1 MPLTYATFL
10 TSIANLMPVDFT
22 TNAELLIDFP
32 NIIDDVELR
41 MYRDLDLLN
50 TIVRDASA
58 VLSIGTRTLNLPS
71 TLGTF
76 VVVDQINVL
85 ASASGSAVIASADS
99 LTRYSL
105 TPASKELLDVLFP
118 SYNYSAIP
126 VYFAPITQNQFIV
139 GPAPNQAYAVEVVG
153 TIRPAP
159 LSTSNVT
166 TLLSVY
172 FPDVLM
178 AGAMVRVAAY
188 MKNYGAAVDDPQQ
201 GVTWETHFNK
211 LLEGAKIE
219 EARKKSISQ
228 AWSNKIPAPLAT
240 PPRA

>member
-22 TNAELLIDFP
+22 TNAELLIDLP
-32 NIIDDVELR
+32 NIIDDIELR
-41 MYRDLDLLN
+41 MYRELDLLN
-50 TIVRDASA
+50 TVVRDSSA
-58 VLSIGTRTLNLPS
+58 GLTAGLRTFNLPS
-71 TLGTF
+71 TNGTF
-76 VVVDQINVL
+76 VVTEQINVITPAGQTNPEL
-85 ASASGSAVIASADS
+85 GARTS
-99 LTRYSL
+99 LV
-105 TPASKELLDVLFP
+105 PASKEMLDFLFP
-118 SYNYSAIP
+118 SVTGSTVP
-126 VYFAPITQNQFIV
+126 TYFAPVTQNQMIV
-139 GPAPNQAYAVEVVG
+139 GPWPDQSYRVEVVG

-172 FPDVLM
+172 FPDVFM

-201 GVTWETHFNK
+201 GVTWETHFK
-211 LLEGAKIE
+211 QLLDGAKVE

-240 PPRA
+240 PPRV